1 MLHSPYRWIPVLSD
15 VYRMGCRQA
24 AKVRYAGSRVECP
37 VCDRTFSRWR
47 GDPKLGNCPY
57 CGSAPR
63 HRLLKLSLARDWSVH
78 RSTAASSPPRRRKR
92 LDTSLARTKA
102 RLDVLHFAPEWG
114 ARRDFRMNPRVG
126 RYVTADLSAPGVDV
140 RCDITALDF
149 KDESFDIVVCCHV
162 LEHVHDD
169 RRAIKELHRVLRP
182 GGVAYIQVPY
192 DARSHTDE
200 DPSVIDPR
208 ERARRFGQF
217 DHVRMYGRDFVGR
230 LREAGFQVDEL
241 RPLQNMAADEIARF
255 GLWDDSIF
263 RCHASA

>member
-1 MLHSPYRWIPVLSD
+1 MLHSPYRWIPVRSD
-15 VYRMGCRQA
+15 VYRMGRRQA
-24 AKVRYAGSRVECP
+24 AKVRFAGSRVECP
-37 VCDRTFSRWR
+37 VCDRTFSGWL
-47 GDPKLGNCPY
+47 GDPLVGNCPY

-63 HRLLKLSLARDWSVH
+63 HRVLKLSLARDWSTH
-78 RSTAASSPPRRRKR
+78 LPTEKSPRARASSRV
-92 LDTSLARTKA
+92 
-102 RLDVLHFAPEWG
+102 DVLHFAPEWG

-182 GGVAYIQVPY
+182 SGVTYIQVPY
-192 DARSHTDE
+192 DSRKHTDE
-200 DPSVIDPR
+200 DPSVTDPR
-208 ERARRFGQF
+208 EREKRFGQF
-217 DHVRMYGRDFVGR
+217 DHVRMYGRDFIGR
-230 LREAGFQVDEL
+230 LREPGFKVDEL
-241 RPLQNMAADEIARF
+241 RPLRSMAADQITRF

-263 RCHASA
+263 RCQASA